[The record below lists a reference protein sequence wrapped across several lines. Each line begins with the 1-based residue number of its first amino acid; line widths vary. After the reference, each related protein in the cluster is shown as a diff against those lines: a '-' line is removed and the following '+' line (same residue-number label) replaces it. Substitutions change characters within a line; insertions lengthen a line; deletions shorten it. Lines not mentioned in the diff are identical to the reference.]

1 MFSYWMKNRFLFT
14 FILTATISV
23 LVGFFFVVPNI
34 KNAKDNA
41 LKTSVY
47 EKTEIDFDIPAPT
60 KEQLNEIQNMDF
72 IDFAFG
78 YYYTE
83 TSVKANGKNITQKVI
98 FSDCMD
104 NVEITMFNINRVI
117 EVGNADYNNP
127 IYVDYD
133 FVKKAGVGIG
143 DEIEL
148 NNIKFQVAAIYES
161 NTYNNAI
168 LAPLVGEQK
177 TLIENKNN
185 GYSGA
190 FLKVNDYTKAD
201 SYLKSYKPLGRLK
214 DKDSFESEDEYN
226 IHYSAWESANYY
238 NEVTSFKRKLDGVNL
253 APIISKWFILG
264 VYAVVS
270 LLINIILFIRKS
282 EKKYFREKK
291 FKKHIVSYYFL
302 TLVEELIVA
311 VGCYFALVAM
321 TIRNSDDLLTAN
333 TRQECLFLLVGFS
346 AVAVVN
352 YVINLLLLR
361 MVANENK

>member
-1 MFSYWMKNRFLFT
+1 MFSYWIKNRFLFT
-14 FILTATISV
+14 FVLTAVVSA
-23 LVGFFFVVPNI
+23 LVGIFFVVPNI
-34 KNAKDNA
+34 KNAQDNS

-60 KEQLNEIQNMDF
+60 KEQLTEIQNQDF
-72 IDFAFG
+72 IDSAFG

-83 TSVKANGKNITQKVI
+83 TSVKANGKNITQKII

-104 NVEITMFNINRVI
+104 MAEITMFNKNRVI
-117 EVGNADYNNP
+117 EAGNANYDNP

-148 NNIKFQVAAIYES
+148 SNIKFQVAAIYES
-161 NTYNNAI
+161 NTYNGAI

-177 TLIENKNN
+177 TLIESKNS

-190 FLKVNDYTKAD
+190 FLKVNDYAKAD

-214 DKDSFESEDEYN
+214 DRDSFENEEEYN

-238 NEVTSFKRKLDGVNL
+238 NEVTSFKGKLDGVNL
-253 APIISKWFILG
+253 APITSKWLILG
-264 VYAVVS
+264 VYAVIA

-291 FKKHIVSYYFL
+291 SKKHISSYYFM
-302 TLVEELIVA
+302 TLIEEIIVA
-311 VGCYFALVAM
+311 VGCCFAIISM
-321 TIRNSDDLLTAN
+321 TIKNNDVLLTSELK
-333 TRQECLFLLVGFS
+333 QEGILLLGGF
-346 AVAVVN
+346 AVVAV
-352 YVINLLLLR
+352 INFIINSLLLKTI
-361 MVANENK
+361 ANKNK